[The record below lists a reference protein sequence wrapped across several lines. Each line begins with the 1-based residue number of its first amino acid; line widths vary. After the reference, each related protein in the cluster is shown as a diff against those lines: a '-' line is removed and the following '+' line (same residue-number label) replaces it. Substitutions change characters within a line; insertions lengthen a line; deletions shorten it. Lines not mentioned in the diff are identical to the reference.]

1 MGSIGV
7 GAWTRWGQCLGP
19 KIPVGMGDLG
29 RVSKVRRW
37 DVGGGHWPVRG
48 GEALLSGLWGYFI
61 PPSYISGIFSPQD
74 PQGWLLTALG
84 LNDHTA
90 RRPRM

>member
-1 MGSIGV
+1 M
-7 GAWTRWGQCLGP
+7 
-19 KIPVGMGDLG
+19 
-29 RVSKVRRW
+29 
-37 DVGGGHWPVRG
+37 RG

-74 PQGWLLTALG
+74 LQRPWLLTALG
-84 LNDHTA
+84 LNDYTA